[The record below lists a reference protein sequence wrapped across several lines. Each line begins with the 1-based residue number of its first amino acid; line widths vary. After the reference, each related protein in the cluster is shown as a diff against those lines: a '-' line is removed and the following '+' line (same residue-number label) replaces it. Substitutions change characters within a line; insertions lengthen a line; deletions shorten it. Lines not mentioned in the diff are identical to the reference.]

1 MDSELRQ
8 KLDAITEPYDPLRD
22 LGRYP
27 FIVNTAGF
35 AIAVLL
41 VFAAIF
47 SIPLLLAQLIL

>member
-47 SIPLLLAQLIL
+47 SIPLLLVRLIL